1 MTVVAWDGLTLA
13 ADKLSTDGTSRR
25 TSTKVVRA
33 SNGALM
39 AACGDA
45 SRCREIE
52 AWYERGA
59 KPEDFPP
66 TQRIADTAAWLLV
79 VEPGPV
85 LKYFQVTPYALV
97 IEDRQFAMGSGR
109 DYAMAAMHLGKTA
122 EAAVAVAIALC
133 PECGNGIDTLTL
145 EQDQ

>member
-1 MTVVAWDGLTLA
+1 MTVVAWDGKTLA
-13 ADKLSTDGTSRR
+13 ADKLSSDGTSRR
-25 TSTKVVRA
+25 TTTKVVRA

-59 KPEDFPP
+59 KPEDFPA
-66 TQRIADTAAWLLV
+66 TQRIAESAAWLLV

-85 LKYFQVTPYALV
+85 LKYFQVTPYPLI
-97 IEDRQFAMGSGR
+97 IEDKKFTMGSGR
-109 DYAMAAMHLGKTA
+109 DYAAAALHLGLCA
-122 EAAVAVAIALC
+122 YEACAVAIALC
-133 PECGNGIDTLTL
+133 PECGMGIDTLEL
-145 EQDQ
+145 